1 MIKEKMEI
9 RKEKGIIAVLL
20 AGMMAISVAMV
31 VSTSE
36 STEKELMKIVEEAEL

>member
-1 MIKEKMEI
+1 MEI
-9 RKEKGIIAVLL
+9 RKSKRMIAVLL

-36 STEKELMKIVEEAEL
+36 STEKELMKIDEEVEL